1 MGKFQN
7 KKDFIIRLVV
17 FILGMF
23 VSCYGIA
30 ITTRSMLG
38 TTPIASPYY
47 AISLFNIKYFD
58 FGMCA
63 FIFNALF
70 FFGQVLI
77 LRKNFP
83 PIQIVQLPIALATG
97 LFISLSMFLTQ
108 FIHAGAYWWN
118 ILLIIIGS
126 AIIGLGI
133 AMEVWADL
141 TYMPGDGL
149 VKVIYEVSKLNFGVV
164 KVSFDVT
171 LVVMAMLITYFGLG
185 EIFGQCVREGTLI
198 SALTVGVFADM
209 FLKLTGI
216 EFINFIADIYKVPV
230 TIRKKRIKLFG
241 ERFGL
246 SDVLDKPMQ
255 GYSHGTRQKMMVVA
269 ALVHDPAV
277 WILDEPLIGLD
288 PTSAFELK
296 KMMREHADKGNAV
309 FFSTHVLEVAEK
321 LCDRIAIID
330 KGKIVFVGTLKELK
344 DKYDKKDLEKLFMEV
359 IKND

>member
-1 MGKFQN
+1 MIEIKN
-7 KKDFIIRLVV
+7 
-17 FILGMF
+17 
-23 VSCYGIA
+23 VSKTYND
-30 ITTRSMLG
+30 
-38 TTPIASPYY
+38 
-47 AISLFNIKYFD
+47 NIKAID
-58 FGMCA
+58 NLNLKINDGEIVG
-63 FIFNALF
+63 FIGLNGA
-70 FFGQVLI
+70 GKTTAIKMMTGI
-77 LRKNFP
+77 LVPDTGTITINGYD
-83 PIQIVQLPIALATG
+83 IVKD
-97 LFISLSMFLTQ
+97 SLKAKQ
-108 FIHAGAYWWN
+108 
-118 ILLIIIGS
+118 IIGY
-126 AIIGLGI
+126 I
-133 AMEVWADL
+133 ADN
-141 TYMPGDGL
+141 P
-149 VKVIYEVSKLNFGVV
+149 
-164 KVSFDVT
+164 
-171 LVVMAMLITYFGLG
+171 
-185 EIFGQCVREGTLI
+185 
-198 SALTVGVFADM
+198 DM

-216 EFINFIADIYKVPV
+216 EFINFIADIYKVPI

>member
-1 MGKFQN
+1 MLEIKNVTKKYSN
-7 KKDFIIRLVV
+7 KVALKN
-17 FILGMF
+17 
-23 VSCYGIA
+23 
-30 ITTRSMLG
+30 
-38 TTPIASPYY
+38 
-47 AISLFNIKYFD
+47 ISL
-58 FGMCA
+58 
-63 FIFNALF
+63 
-70 FFGQVLI
+70 
-77 LRKNFP
+77 
-83 PIQIVQLPIALATG
+83 
-97 LFISLSMFLTQ
+97 
-108 FIHAGAYWWN
+108 
-118 ILLIIIGS
+118 
-126 AIIGLGI
+126 
-133 AMEVWADL
+133 
-141 TYMPGDGL
+141 
-149 VKVIYEVSKLNFGVV
+149 KLN
-164 KVSFDVT
+164 D
-171 LVVMAMLITYFGLG
+171 G
-185 EIFGQCVREGTLI
+185 EIFGFIGHNGAGKTTLI
-198 SALTVGVFADM
+198 KAIVGIHSFDEGNILIDGLSIMEDELEYKKKIAYIPDNPDLYEN
-209 FLKLTGI
+209 LKGI
-216 EFINFIADIYKVPV
+216 DYLNFIADIYKVPV